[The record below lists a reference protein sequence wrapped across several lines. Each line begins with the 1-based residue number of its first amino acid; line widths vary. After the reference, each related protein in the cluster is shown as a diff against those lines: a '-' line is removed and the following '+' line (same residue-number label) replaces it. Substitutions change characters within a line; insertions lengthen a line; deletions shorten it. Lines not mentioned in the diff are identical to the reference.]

1 MAENIR
7 HNADTAEVPATTIAT
22 VVQENI
28 PVVGG
33 ASCGDDGFHLVSV
46 ISRPGELS
54 PVSYLATPNVVVRF
68 DASRVSTSP
77 STSSGADRDQSAPH
91 I

>member
-7 HNADTAEVPATTIAT
+7 HNADTASTGDDDRHGC
-22 VVQENI
+22 QESI

-54 PVSYLATPNVVVRF
+54 TSVIPSDINVVVRF
-68 DASRVSTSP
+68 DASENASP
-77 STSSGADRDQSAPH
+77 HHQHLRGTDRSQSAPH